1 MSASLSSP
9 VSAPSCTL
17 LLAEPVRAALEFA
30 AYQVMR
36 DVALPRGDGHVVV
49 IFPGLATNG
58 HITRPLESFCQ
69 RLGYEAYDWG
79 MGLNV
84 GPQGDVSEWLDALAQ
99 RVLELTQGHAGPV
112 SLVGWSLG
120 GIYAREVAKRVPTRV
135 RQVVTLG
142 APFGGRAEHTRVG
155 WLYRL
160 LNGGVPPTDPNLC
173 ALLSAPPPVPTTS
186 IYSRSDG
193 VVAWQACVDNGNNRR
208 RVENIEVEG
217 SHCGMPWN
225 PAVLRVLADRLA
237 QRPGQWRAYAADEPD
252 VRQRQWAG
260 AGHAAAKGA
269 Q

>member
-1 MSASLSSP
+1 MSAFLSSP
-9 VSAPSCTL
+9 TRPPSYVL
-17 LLAEPVRAALEFA
+17 LAAEPVRAALEYA
-30 AYQVMR
+30 AYQVMSEQ
-36 DVALPRGDGHVVV
+36 ALPRGDRHAVV

-58 HITRPLESFCQ
+58 HVTRPLQSFCE
-69 RLGYEAYDWG
+69 RLGYDCFDWG

-84 GPQGDVSEWLDALAQ
+84 GPQGDVQQWLDTLTK
-99 RVLELTQGHAGPV
+99 RVLERTQGHAASV

-135 RQVVTLG
+135 RQVVTIG
-142 APFGGRAEHTRVG
+142 SPFAGSAEHTNVG

-160 LNGGVPPTDPNLC
+160 LNGGVPPTDPDLC

-193 VVAWQACVDNGNNRR
+193 VVAWQACVDDGRNRR

-237 QRPGQWRAYAADEPD
+237 QRPGEWRAYEGQKDY
-252 VRQRQWAG
+252 G
-260 AGHAAAKGA
+260 LLHARGYAHV
-269 Q
+269 